1 MQRLLLVI
9 ILASTV
15 FNSYA
20 QRSTS
25 DTIVMVKRFGGYQ
38 YFKNDRQMS
47 MPQLEK
53 MFLDN
58 EKAYKEIRAARAAS
72 TTSSV
77 LGYIGGFCIGW
88 PIGTAIGGGKPM
100 WGMAAVGAGITAISI
115 PISISANKKARS
127 AVARYNAGITSNSSI
142 LLKEVKLNFGNDG
155 IGLVMKF

>member
-1 MQRLLLVI
+1 MQRLLLLVI
-9 ILASTV
+9 LTSTI

-53 MFLDN
+53 MFLDK
-58 EKAYKEIRAARAAS
+58 EQAYKEIKASRAAS

-88 PIGTAIGGGKPM
+88 PIGTALGGGKPM

-115 PISISANKKARS
+115 PLSIRANKKARS
-127 AVARYNAGITSNSSI
+127 AVARYNDGVTSNSSI
-142 LLKEVKLNFGNDG
+142 LLKEVKLNFGNNG
-155 IGLVMKF
+155 IGVVMKF